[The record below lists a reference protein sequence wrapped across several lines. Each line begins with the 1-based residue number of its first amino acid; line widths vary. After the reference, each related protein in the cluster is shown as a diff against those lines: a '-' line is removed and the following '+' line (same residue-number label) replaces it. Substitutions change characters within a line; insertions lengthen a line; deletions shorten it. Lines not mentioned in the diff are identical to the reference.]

1 MLRAFQAGSSRL
13 VWLVGALL
21 SLVWLGIY
29 ISTASPTVNFIDSG
43 ELITSAY
50 TLGIAHP
57 PGYPLYVLMGYVA
70 SHLLGGEVAWR
81 VNLLSAFWGA
91 AAVGVLF
98 LLLYEVT
105 RYLRWIPPRQSAARP
120 GHNGGKGKR
129 RRAKDATP
137 APSANNPRPA
147 VSSPPLETVS
157 RLFVAVAVAGASLLG
172 ASATFWSRTAQAKMY
187 SLHYFFVALL
197 FLIALEL
204 RWAYERS
211 EAKQAKRWLVAVALA
226 LGISLT
232 NHLMTN
238 LLIPGLLVLVL
249 YGRDWKM
256 RLHTILSSWRV
267 ALPALLLPLL
277 LYLYLPL
284 RASQNPLMDWG
295 SPDTWGDFWRHVGG
309 WQYRVYL
316 FGGVGDS
323 LNALWRYA
331 SSQWAWFSALIM
343 LGSIFSGSLLAK
355 LKPALFVA
363 TLLTILITLFFTVA
377 YGISEIEPYIVPF
390 YMMLMLWLVAAP
402 VYFFVRQKSE
412 APLHTRRLAAAIAL
426 AVVAIIVVL
435 QYPRQNLSND
445 YLAEQYAM
453 NVYNSL
459 EPNSIL
465 LTNYWDFYAPTY
477 YLQDV
482 KKVRPDLAIVD
493 ISLVKYPWYTE
504 QLTQMYPWL
513 IEKSKDIVATFRAE
527 QLKWVSGQPYDAQLL
542 AKSYADLLTSFVQRN
557 YADRPAYIL
566 CPPGVPLDQCEANS
580 AAPAFQRQPIGLVY
594 RLWQGTQGT
603 ATAQQPPLPTEP
615 KYDLRGITSDY
626 VPLDDFAGLNA
637 TAYYYAY
644 NQLAQLYASAN
655 KADAA
660 QRMQS
665 QADAVKR
672 ALQGRLS
679 SPDYLK

>member
-13 VWLVGALL
+13 VWLVGGLL

-43 ELITSAY
+43 ELITTAY

-57 PGYPLYVLMGYVA
+57 PGYPLYVLMGYVT

-91 AAVGVLF
+91 AAVGALF
-98 LLLYEVT
+98 CLLYEVT
-105 RYLRWIPPRQSAARP
+105 RYLRWMPARQSAARP
-120 GHNGGKGKR
+120 GQR
-129 RRAKDATP
+129 RRAKGSTA
-137 APSANNPRPA
+137 AVGANNPGTA
-147 VSSPPLETVS
+147 VSSPAPTPTTVS
-157 RLFVAVAVAGASLLG
+157 WLFVLVAVAGASLLG

-197 FLIALEL
+197 FLLALEQ
-204 RWAYERS
+204 RWAYERG
-211 EAKQAKRWLVAVALA
+211 EAKQAKRWLVAIALT

-256 RLHTILSSWRV
+256 RLRTVTASWRF

-284 RASQNPLMDWG
+284 RSSQNPLMDWG
-295 SPDTWGDFWRHVGG
+295 SPDSWGDFWRHVGG

-390 YMMLMLWLVAAP
+390 YMMLMLWLVSAP

-412 APLHTRRLAAAIAL
+412 MPLRTRGLAAAITL
-426 AVVAIIVVL
+426 AVVAVIVVL
-435 QYPRQNLSND
+435 QYPRQNLSSD

-504 QLTQMYPWL
+504 QL
-513 IEKSKDIVATFRAE
+513 
-527 QLKWVSGQPYDAQLL
+527 
-542 AKSYADLLTSFVQRN
+542 
-557 YADRPAYIL
+557 
-566 CPPGVPLDQCEANS
+566 
-580 AAPAFQRQPIGLVY
+580 
-594 RLWQGTQGT
+594 
-603 ATAQQPPLPTEP
+603 
-615 KYDLRGITSDY
+615 
-626 VPLDDFAGLNA
+626 
-637 TAYYYAY
+637 
-644 NQLAQLYASAN
+644 
-655 KADAA
+655 
-660 QRMQS
+660 
-665 QADAVKR
+665 
-672 ALQGRLS
+672 
-679 SPDYLK
+679 